1 MQQHPSSRAATDA
14 AGHVASFGVSRR
26 TLIASLAVLASLA
39 QARAAAGE
47 GDPLAVLVK
56 LMRARLDLIVEV
68 AKSKWNSGTSV
79 EDLRREKDLLDAV
92 VAAAPSHGLDPV
104 FATTFFRAQIEA
116 AKLVESALI
125 AEWAL
130 AHAPAFANVPD
141 QKTFIRPE
149 IDRLTGQLLEALGAV
164 RAGLK
169 PGDAG
174 RVAAASRQ
182 QDVMTQLA
190 MTRALQPLLELCGAK
205 AGSG

>member
-1 MQQHPSSRAATDA
+1 MQQHQRSRATADA
-14 AGHVASFGVSRR
+14 AGHVSGSGVSRR
-26 TLIASLAVLASLA
+26 TLIAGLGILASLA
-39 QARAAAGE
+39 HARAAPESALG
-47 GDPLAVLVK
+47 VLVN

-68 AKSKWNSGTSV
+68 AKSKWNSGTPV
-79 EDLRREKDLLDAV
+79 EDLRREQDLLDAV
-92 VAAAPSHGLDPV
+92 VAAAPSHGLDPL

-116 AKLVESALI
+116 AKLLESALI

-130 AHAPAFANVPD
+130 AHAPAFAAVPD

-149 IDRLTGQLLEALGAV
+149 IDKLTGRLLEALGAV

-182 QDVMTQLA
+182 QDATMQLA